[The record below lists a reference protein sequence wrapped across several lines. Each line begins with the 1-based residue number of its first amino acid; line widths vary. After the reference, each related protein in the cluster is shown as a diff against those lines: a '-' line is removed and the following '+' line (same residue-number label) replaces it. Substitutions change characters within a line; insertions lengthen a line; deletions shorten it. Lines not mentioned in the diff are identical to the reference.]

1 MKMYT
6 TVEKGEP
13 NWWWVWYDGNYLSTY
28 EVTHRL
34 NEMTVELEELKEK
47 NKELN
52 IRNLDLI
59 STGVLKYAQAENIT
73 INEVDGD
80 YYVRDENLVG
90 DKTIIIINSPDKE
103 FNKKVADLLWGDV
116 FAREV

>member
-1 MKMYT
+1 MYT

-13 NWWWVWYDGNYLSTY
+13 NWWWVWYDRNYLSTY
-28 EVTHRL
+28 EVVHRL

-47 NKELN
+47 NKELD
-52 IRNLDLI
+52 IKNLDLI
-59 STGVLKYAQAENIT
+59 STGVLKYARAENII

-90 DKTIIIINSPDKE
+90 DKTIITINSPDKE
-103 FNKKVADLLWGDV
+103 FNKKVADLLWGNI
-116 FAREV
+116 FEREMG

>member
-1 MKMYT
+1 MYT

-34 NEMTVELEELKEK
+34 NEMTVKLEELKEK
-47 NKELN
+47 NKELD
-52 IRNLDLI
+52 I
-59 STGVLKYAQAENIT
+59 KYARDIT
-73 INEVDGD
+73 ITELDGD

-103 FNKKVADLLWGDV
+103 FNKKVADLLWGNI
-116 FAREV
+116 FEREV